1 MKNYFKIM
9 MAMVVICLPFAL
21 MSCGSDDDDSGPK
34 KTTYNWELKDT
45 TPPSS
50 ASSEVKIAAAQA
62 EQAIDEAL
70 FAKFNSKGWTATK
83 SERKFIVTGGT
94 DITNDAAVKIAF
106 NEVVLSFSSAIKSAL
121 PDGARVAVKRGKT
134 TVDEA
139 NLKD

>member
-9 MAMVVICLPFAL
+9 MALVVLCLPFAFT
-21 MSCGSDDDDSGPK
+21 SCGSDDDDGPK
-34 KTTYNWELKDT
+34 KTTYSWELKNCDA
-45 TPPSS
+45 PSS
-50 ASSEVKIAAAQA
+50 ASNEVKIAAIQSQ
-62 EQAIDEAL
+62 QAIDDA
-70 FAKFNSKGWTATK
+70 FYAKFNSKGWTADK
-83 SERKFIVTGGT
+83 ANRQFIITGGT

-106 NEVVLSFSSAIKSAL
+106 NEVILGLSSAIKSAL

>member
-1 MKNYFKIM
+1 M
-9 MAMVVICLPFAL
+9 
-21 MSCGSDDDDSGPK
+21 
-34 KTTYNWELKDT
+34 TTGWELKDT

-121 PDGARVAVKRGKT
+121 PDGAKVAVKRGKT

>member
-1 MKNYFKIM
+1 
-9 MAMVVICLPFAL
+9 MVVICLPFAL

-94 DITNDAAVKIAF
+94 DITNDATVKIAF

>member
-1 MKNYFKIM
+1 MKNYFKIL
-9 MAMVVICLPFAL
+9 MAMVVLCLPFAL

-34 KTTYNWELKDT
+34 KTTYTWELKDT

-50 ASSEVKIAAAQA
+50 AASDVKIAAAQA

-70 FAKFNSKGWTATK
+70 YVKFNSKGWTATK

-106 NEVVLSFSSAIKSAL
+106 NEVVLGLSSAIKSAL
-121 PDGARVAVKRGKT
+121 PDGAKVAVKRGKT